1 MNSTLLVSVGFMAVF
16 AFAVTTTDMINT
28 TRNKNGLLLAEAQQL
43 ASGITI
49 GNNTTMGSSVTI
61 GNNTTMG
68 SSVTIGN
75 NTTMGSSVTIGDN
88 ASISENTR
96 ISQGASIGDN
106 TRISQ
111 SVNVAENVKIGR
123 GASIGENT
131 RIAQGANIGGGTSIG
146 RGANIGENVAVT
158 GGGGQINS
166 NVTIPANATIP
177 ANVTIPQPSPGKQ
190 NLTAQATPIN
200 ITTAVATPS
209 SASCDD
215 DGTVTLEGTVS
226 PMVPITAS
234 WEQIGGE
241 PDADIMGSDALISTF
256 GVPGCD
262 DIDGDTTLTFR
273 LTVIDEQGIT
283 IDVASVDFAITDA
296 VAADEEEEG

>member
-1 MNSTLLVSVGFMAVF
+1 MNSTLLVSAGFMAVF

-28 TRNKNGLLLAEAQQL
+28 TGNKIGLLLAEAQQL
-43 ASGITI
+43 ASGVTI

-75 NTTMGSSVTIGDN
+75 N
-88 ASISENTR
+88 ASIAENTR

-131 RIAQGANIGGGTSIG
+131 TIAQGVNIGGGTSIG
-146 RGANIGENVAVT
+146 GGANIGENVAAT

-166 NVTIPANATIP
+166 NVTIPANS
-177 ANVTIPQPSPGKQ
+177 TIPQPSPGGQ

-200 ITTAVATPS
+200 ITRAVATPS
-209 SASCDD
+209 SAACDD

-234 WEQIGGE
+234 WEQTGGE
-241 PDADIMGSDALISTF
+241 PDVDIMGSETLISTF
-256 GVPGCD
+256 AIPGCD
-262 DIDGDTTLTFR
+262 DIDGGTTLTFR

-283 IDVASVDFAITDA
+283 ADVASVGFVVTDA
-296 VAADEEEEG
+296 VAADEEEG

>member
-1 MNSTLLVSVGFMAVF
+1 MAVF

-28 TRNKNGLLLAEAQQL
+28 TGNKIGLLLAEAQQL
-43 ASGITI
+43 ASG
-49 GNNTTMGSSVTI
+49 VTI

-88 ASISENTR
+88 ASIAENTR

-131 RIAQGANIGGGTSIG
+131 TISQGVNIGAGTSIG
-146 RGANIGENVAVT
+146 RGANIGENVAAT

-166 NVTIPANATIP
+166 NATIPANTTIPANATIP
-177 ANVTIPQPSPGKQ
+177 QPSPGGQ

-200 ITTAVATPS
+200 ITRAVATPS
-209 SASCDD
+209 SAACDD
-215 DGTVTLEGTVS
+215 EGTVTLEGTVS
-226 PMVPITAS
+226 PMVSITAS
-234 WEQIGGE
+234 WEQTGGE
-241 PDADIMGSDALISTF
+241 PDVDMMGSETLISTF
-256 GVPGCD
+256 AIPGCD
-262 DIDGDTTLTFR
+262 DIDGGTTLTFR

-283 IDVASVDFAITDA
+283 ADVASVGFVVTDA
-296 VAADEEEEG
+296 VAADEEEG